1 MMNEYIMLFLSL
13 AILVGL
19 LYCLFLINDMKKI
32 TNKMLKRSK
41 RYMRQLDKSIKEYDD
56 DTC

>member
-1 MMNEYIMLFLSL
+1 MNEYIMLFLSL